1 MPFIA
6 TNPATG
12 KVIAEYP
19 AFSAAEV
26 ESALAEAQAGYE
38 AWSAMSF
45 AERATLMT
53 RAAELLE
60 SEIPAV
66 AELMTSEMG
75 KTFAAAK
82 GEAAKCAMSM
92 RYYAEHAEEM
102 LTEQIVKTS
111 GSRSGIRYEPIGV
124 IFAVMPWNFPLWQIV
139 RMAAPTIMA
148 GNAVAFKHAPNVPG
162 CALYMHELFIRAGFP
177 KGVLRN
183 MFVEVEQV
191 ADIIADDRI
200 VAVSLTGSERAGR
213 SIAAVAGQNLKKVLL
228 ELGGSDPFIV
238 ASSVDMEH
246 TIPLAVTARVQN
258 NGQACIASKRYIV
271 VQDRAEEFIEKF
283 TAAMAAVPVG
293 DPMSPATVVG
303 PLVNKSQLDILTR
316 QVNES
321 VAKGA
326 KVLTGGAPVGGE
338 GFYFEPTVLIDT
350 AKNSPANCEELFGPV
365 AVVHVVKDLD
375 EAIALA
381 NDIPWGLGGSI
392 WATDDAEI
400 EKAINGIDAGM
411 VFANAVVVSMPELPF
426 GGTKQSGFGRELTAF
441 GMREFTNQKSYFVA

>member
-12 KVIAEYP
+12 KVIAEHP
-19 AFSAAEV
+19 SFSAAEV
-26 ESALAEAQAGYE
+26 EAALAEAQAGYE
-38 AWSAMSF
+38 SWSAMSF
-45 AERATLMT
+45 AERKLLMT

-75 KTFAAAK
+75 KTFASAK
-82 GEAAKCAMSM
+82 GEAAKCALNM
-92 RYYAEHAEEM
+92 RYYADHAEEM
-102 LTEQIVKTS
+102 LTEQIVKTT

-124 IFAVMPWNFPLWQIV
+124 IFAVMPWNFPLWQII

-162 CALYMHELFIRAGFP
+162 CALYMQDLFIRAGFP

-183 MFVEVEQV
+183 MFVEVDQV

-200 VAVSLTGSERAGR
+200 VAVSLTGSDRAGR
-213 SIAAVAGQNLKKVLL
+213 SIASVAGQNLKKVLL

-238 ASSVDMEH
+238 AASADMAH

-271 VQDRAEEFIEKF
+271 VQERAEEFIEKF

-293 DPMSPATVVG
+293 DPLSPETVVG
-303 PLVNKSQLDILTR
+303 PLVNKTQLDNLTR

-326 KVLTGGAPVGGE
+326 KVLTGGAPLDRE
-338 GFYFEPTVLIDT
+338 GYYYPPTVLINT
-350 AKNSPANCEELFGPV
+350 ASDSPANCEELFGPV
-365 AVVHVVKDLD
+365 AVIHVVKDLD
-375 EAIALA
+375 EALVVA

-411 VFANAVVVSMPELPF
+411 VFANAVVVSMAELPF
-426 GGTKQSGFGRELTAF
+426 GGTKQSGFGRELSAF

>member
-19 AFSAAEV
+19 AFNAVEV
-26 ESALAEAQAGYE
+26 ESALAEAQSGYE
-38 AWSAMSF
+38 TWSAMSF

-60 SEIPAV
+60 SELPAV

-124 IFAVMPWNFPLWQIV
+124 IFAVMPWNFPLWQDV

-162 CALYMHELFIRAGFP
+162 CALYMHDLFIRAGFP
-177 KGVLRN
+177 RGVLRN

-238 ASSVDMEH
+238 ASSVDMER

-293 DPMSPATVVG
+293 DPMSPETVVG

-338 GFYFEPTVLIDT
+338 GYYFPPTVLVDT
-350 AKNSPANCEELFGPV
+350 AKDSPANCEELFGPV
-365 AVVHVVKDLD
+365 AVIHVVKDLD
-375 EAIALA
+375 EAIELA

>member
-6 TNPATG
+6 TNPANG
-12 KVIAEYP
+12 KVLAEYP

-26 ESALAEAQAGYE
+26 ESALAEAQSGYE
-38 AWSAMSF
+38 TWSAMSF
-45 AERATLMT
+45 ADRATLMV

-60 SEIPAV
+60 SEIPVV

-92 RYYAEHAEEM
+92 RYYAEHAEEL
-102 LTEQIVKTS
+102 LTEQIIKTS
-111 GSRSGIRYEPIGV
+111 GSRSGVRYEPVGV
-124 IFAVMPWNFPLWQIV
+124 IFAVMPWNFPLWQVI

-162 CALYMHELFIRAGFP
+162 CALYMHDLFIRSGFP

-200 VAVSLTGSERAGR
+200 VGVSLTGSERAGR
-213 SIAAVAGQNLKKVLL
+213 SIASVAGQNLKKVLL

-238 ASSVDMEH
+238 ASSADMDH

-271 VQDRAEEFIEKF
+271 VQERAEEFIEKF

-293 DPMSPATVVG
+293 DPLSPETVVG

-326 KVLTGGAPVGGE
+326 KILTGGAPLGGE
-338 GFYFEPTVLIDT
+338 GFYFPPTVLVDT
-350 AKNSPANCEELFGPV
+350 AMDSPANCEELFGPV
-365 AVVHVVKDLD
+365 AVIHVVKDLD
-375 EAIALA
+375 EAITLA
-381 NDIPWGLGGSI
+381 NNIPWGLGGSI

>member
-12 KVIAEYP
+12 KVIAEYS

-26 ESALAEAQAGYE
+26 ESALAEAQEGYE

-45 AERATLMT
+45 AERAQLMT

-60 SEIPAV
+60 GEIPVV

-82 GEAAKCAMSM
+82 GEASKCAMTM

-102 LTEQIVKTS
+102 LTEQIIKTS
-111 GSRSGIRYEPIGV
+111 GKRSGVRYEPIGV
-124 IFAVMPWNFPLWQIV
+124 IFAVMPWNFPLWQII

-162 CALYMHELFIRAGFP
+162 CALYMQDLFIRAGFP

-200 VAVSLTGSERAGR
+200 AGVSLTGSERAGR

-228 ELGGSDPFIV
+228 ELGGSDPFII
-238 ASSVDMEH
+238 ASSADMDH
-246 TIPLAVTARVQN
+246 TIPLAVTARLQN

-271 VQDRAEEFIEKF
+271 VQERADEFIEKF

-293 DPMSPATVVG
+293 DPMSPETIVG

-316 QVNES
+316 QVNET

-326 KVLTGGAPVGGE
+326 KVLTGGAPLDRE
-338 GFYFEPTVLIDT
+338 GYYFPPTVLMNTSKD
-350 AKNSPANCEELFGPV
+350 SPAACEELFGPV

-375 EAIALA
+375 EAIQLA

-392 WATDDAEI
+392 WATDDTEI
-400 EKAINGIDAGM
+400 EKAIDGIDAGM

-426 GGTKQSGFGRELTAF
+426 GGTKKSGFGRELTAF
-441 GMREFTNQKSYFVA
+441 GMREFTNQKSYYVA

>member
-12 KVIAEYP
+12 KVIAEHP
-19 AFSAAEV
+19 SFSAAEV
-26 ESALAEAQAGYE
+26 EAALAEAQAGYE
-38 AWSAMSF
+38 SWSAMSF
-45 AERATLMT
+45 AERKLLMT

-75 KTFAAAK
+75 KTFASAK
-82 GEAAKCAMSM
+82 GEAAKCAMNM
-92 RYYAEHAEEM
+92 RYYADHAEEM
-102 LTEQIVKTS
+102 LTEQIVKTT

-124 IFAVMPWNFPLWQIV
+124 IFAVMPWNFPLWQII

-162 CALYMHELFIRAGFP
+162 CALYMQDLFIRAGFP

-183 MFVEVEQV
+183 MFVEVDQV

-200 VAVSLTGSERAGR
+200 VAVSLTGSDRAGR
-213 SIAAVAGQNLKKVLL
+213 SIASVAGQNLKKVLL

-238 ASSVDMEH
+238 AASADMAH

-271 VQDRAEEFIEKF
+271 VEERAEEFIEKF

-293 DPMSPATVVG
+293 DPLSPETVVG

-326 KVLTGGAPVGGE
+326 KVLTGGAPLDRE
-338 GFYFEPTVLIDT
+338 GYYYPPTVLINT
-350 AKNSPANCEELFGPV
+350 ASDSPANCEELFGPV
-365 AVVHVVKDLD
+365 AVIHVVKDLD
-375 EAIALA
+375 EALVVA

-411 VFANAVVVSMPELPF
+411 VFANAVVVSMAELPF
-426 GGTKQSGFGRELTAF
+426 GGTKQSGFGRELSAF

>member
-26 ESALAEAQAGYE
+26 ENALAEAQSGYE
-38 AWSAMSF
+38 TWSAMSF
-45 AERATLMT
+45 AERKLLMT

-75 KTFAAAK
+75 KTFASAK
-82 GEAAKCAMSM
+82 GEASKCAMNM
-92 RYYAEHAEEM
+92 RYYADHAEEM
-102 LTEQIVKTS
+102 LTEQIVKTT

-148 GNAVAFKHAPNVPG
+148 GNAVTFKHAPNVPG
-162 CALYMHELFIRAGFP
+162 CALYMHDLFIRAGFP

-183 MFVEVEQV
+183 MFVEVDQV

-200 VAVSLTGSERAGR
+200 KAVSLTGSDRAGR
-213 SIAAVAGQNLKKVLL
+213 SIASVAGQNLKKVVL

-238 ASSVDMEH
+238 ASSADMDH

-293 DPMSPATVVG
+293 DPLSPETVVG
-303 PLVNKSQLDILTR
+303 PLVNKSQLEILTR
-316 QVNES
+316 QVNETI
-321 VAKGA
+321 AKGA
-326 KVLTGGAPVGGE
+326 TLLTGGAPLDRE
-338 GFYFEPTVLIDT
+338 GYYYPPTVLMNTSAD
-350 AKNSPANCEELFGPV
+350 SPANCEELFGPV
-365 AVVHVVKDLD
+365 AVIHVVKDLD
-375 EAIALA
+375 EALVVA

-400 EKAINGIDAGM
+400 ERAINGIDAGM
-411 VFANAVVVSMPELPF
+411 VFANAVVVSMAELPF
-426 GGTKQSGFGRELTAF
+426 GGTKQSGFGRELSAF

>member
-375 EAIALA
+375 EAIVLA